1 MSHAASG
8 PLTGVRVL
16 EFAGLGPPQH
26 AATLLADMGADVV
39 RIERTRGLPR
49 VATST
54 LSRGRTSIEF
64 DLKDPADIARC
75 WAAIRA
81 ADVLIEG
88 YRPGVME
95 RLGFGPEAA
104 LKENPRLIYGR
115 MTGWGQSGPLSMTAG
130 HDINYIAIT
139 GALAGMG
146 TPGEAPP
153 PPMNLV
159 GDFGGGSLY
168 LVMGVAAALYERERS
183 GQGQVIDAA
192 IVDGVAS
199 MMVPYCG
206 LLKAD
211 PRFAHRENLPLGGV
225 AAHYRCYECADGRYF
240 SVGPLEPQFHAELL
254 ERLDLPRTLAG
265 TLEETAA
272 LTAKFK
278 ERARDDWTAHFE
290 GSNACVAPVLD
301 LAEAQAHPHL
311 RARETYVMHEGM
323 MQSAPAPRFSRTPGA
338 IQSGP
343 CTPGVGGGE
352 RLNDW
357 GAAV

>member
-1 MSHAASG
+1 MGDRASG
-8 PLTGVRVL
+8 PLVGVRVL

-39 RIERTRGLPR
+39 RIERTRGLARSP
-49 VATST
+49 TST

-64 DLKDPADIARC
+64 NLKDPADIERC
-75 WAAIRA
+75 WAAIRK

-95 RLGFGPEAA
+95 RLGFGPELA

-115 MTGWGQSGPLSMTAG
+115 MTGWGQTGPLAMTAG

-146 TPGEAPP
+146 TPGAVPT

-168 LVMGVAAALYERERS
+168 LTMGVAAALYERERS
-183 GQGQVIDAA
+183 GKGQVIDAA

-199 MMVPYCG
+199 LMVPYCG

-225 AAHYRCYECADGRYF
+225 EAHYRCYECADGKYF
-240 SVGPLEPQFHAELL
+240 SVGPLEPQFHAALL
-254 ERLDLPRTLAG
+254 ESLGLPAALARTP
-265 TLEETAA
+265 EEAA
-272 LTAKFK
+272 LLTAKFK
-278 ERARDDWTAHFE
+278 ERARDEWTAHFD
-290 GSNACVAPVLD
+290 GSDACVAPVLD
-301 LAEAQAHPHL
+301 LAEAQAHPHV

-343 CTPGVGGGE
+343 CTPGVGGAE
-352 RLNDW
+352 RLEIW
-357 GAAV
+357 GA

>member
-1 MSHAASG
+1 MSLGASG
-8 PLTGVRVL
+8 PLVGVRVL

-26 AATLLADMGADVV
+26 AALLLADMGADVV

-49 VATST
+49 SAHST
-54 LSRGRTSIEF
+54 LSRGRTSVEF
-64 DLKDPADIARC
+64 DLKDPADVARC
-75 WAAIRA
+75 WAAIGK

-95 RLGFGPEAA
+95 RLGFGPQAA
-104 LKENPRLIYGR
+104 LEANPRLIYGR
-115 MTGWGQSGPLSMTAG
+115 MTGWGQTGPLAMTAG
-130 HDINYIAIT
+130 HDINYIAIA

-146 TPGEAPP
+146 TPGEPPP

-168 LVMGVAAALYERERS
+168 LIMGVVAALYERERS
-183 GQGQVIDAA
+183 GLGQVIDAA

-206 LLKAD
+206 LLQAD
-211 PRFAHRENLPLGGV
+211 AKFAQREHLPLGGV
-225 AAHYRCYECADGRYF
+225 AAHYRSYACADGRF
-240 SVGPLEPQFHAELL
+240 ISVGPLEPQFHKELL
-254 ERLDLPRTLAG
+254 ERLGLPPELAG
-265 TLEETAA
+265 TPQEVDALAA
-272 LTAKFK
+272 SFR
-278 ERARDDWTAHFE
+278 ERTRDEWAAHFE
-290 GSNACVAPVLD
+290 GSDACVAPVLD
-301 LAEAQAHPHL
+301 LAEAQQHPHL

-343 CTPGVGGGE
+343 CTPGVGGAE
-352 RLNDW
+352 QLKAW
-357 GAAV
+357 GAEG

>member
-1 MSHAASG
+1 MSVGASG
-8 PLTGVRVL
+8 PLVGVRVL

-26 AATLLADMGADVV
+26 AALLLADMGADVV
-39 RIERTRGLPR
+39 RIERIRGLPR
-49 VATST
+49 SAHST

-64 DLKDPADIARC
+64 DLKDPADVARC
-75 WAAIRA
+75 WAAIGK

-95 RLGFGPEAA
+95 RLGFGPQEA
-104 LKENPRLIYGR
+104 LKANPRLIYGR
-115 MTGWGQSGPLSMTAG
+115 MTGWGQTGPLAMTAG
-130 HDINYIAIT
+130 HDINYIAIA

-146 TPGEAPP
+146 TPGDPPP

-168 LVMGVAAALYERERS
+168 LIMGVVAALYERERS
-183 GQGQVIDAA
+183 GLGQVIDAA

-199 MMVPYCG
+199 LMVPYCG
-206 LLKAD
+206 LLQAD
-211 PRFAHRENLPLGGV
+211 ARFARRENLPLGGV
-225 AAHYRCYECADGRYF
+225 AAHYRSYACADGGF
-240 SVGPLEPQFHAELL
+240 ISVGPLEPQFHKELL
-254 ERLDLPRTLAG
+254 ERLDLPAELAG
-265 TLEETAA
+265 TPEEADA
-272 LTAKFK
+272 LAGKF
-278 ERARDDWTAHFE
+278 RQRTRDEWTVHFE
-290 GSNACVAPVLD
+290 GSDACVAPVLD

-343 CTPGVGGGE
+343 CTPGVGGAE
-352 RLNDW
+352 RLKAW
-357 GAAV
+357 GAEG